1 MVRTVI
7 LMACFA
13 LVAPTVHAE
22 AFPPDSGLIDI
33 MRLAPGEPARALAK
47 CDGVTDDTQAFRD
60 AIDLCVERKQVILIP
75 VGTCVVTDTINYVR
89 SVDGKAGSTCQI
101 HGVSRDMSVIR
112 LRDGS
117 AGFAAPFLQGTVM
130 TGKPVI
136 SMRSAGTA
144 GNQAFQNGMRDLTL
158 DAGNNPGAVGV
169 DFIASN
175 RGELRNV
182 LVKGNGFAG
191 IVADRLDVGPALFI
205 DVMVE
210 GFTRALRVRQTKF
223 ALTLERFSMRD
234 QTVMGIDLTGNQAIA
249 IRGLTSVNRVPAIRP
264 NNGLLTIDGAHLM
277 GGDPTRAAIEVA
289 NPVHHFY
296 VRDIVA
302 DGYRSAIKVGT
313 VFGPSLTIDE
323 QGTST
328 TRQLFPGAVGSL
340 RLPVEPT
347 PEPLKTPDFST
358 WCKPIGIVS
367 LQDSID
373 DSPAIAAGLATPG
386 CRVFYLPH
394 NRPGTVAS
402 QYLIGRQHSIPANI
416 ERIIFMGGSFAI
428 PAAGYPDGPSA
439 FLVEED
445 ACTPLVIEGMW
456 GTGGFF
462 GGNQTHW
469 FEHRSSRPLVIRSTQ
484 AGGSSPGNLVAN
496 RGVITRPGAGDLF
509 LEDFNATTVEINGTR
524 LFASQLNL
532 ELFPSTLPGVPGIK
546 NNGGR
551 VVVHGLK
558 TEQDFTTIDSN
569 GGAFEIIGV
578 NLLPGVG
585 TGTGSPVS
593 KSYVLRNNARG
604 FFTSMTFSDLRN
616 DNQPIQVE
624 ETRDGVTRQLLATEI
639 ESQVFPGTRSWC
651 QYRSGGQ

>member
-1 MVRTVI
+1 MRAGYLAVV
-7 LMACFA
+7 LMLPS
-13 LVAPTVHAE
+13 LVHGE
-22 AFPPDSGLIDI
+22 AFPPDSGLIDL
-33 MRLAPGEPARALAK
+33 MRLAPGEPSRTLAK
-47 CDGVTDDTQAFRD
+47 CDGVTDDTAAFRA
-60 AIDLCVERKQVILIP
+60 AIDLCVERKQVILVP
-75 VGTCVVTDTINYVR
+75 VGTCIVSDTINYVR
-89 SVDGKAGSTCQI
+89 SIDNKAGSTCQI
-101 HGVSRDMSVIR
+101 HGVSREMSTIR

-117 AGFAAPFLQGTVM
+117 AGFAAPFMVGTVM
-130 TGKPVI
+130 TGRPVI

-144 GNQAFQNGMRDLTL
+144 GNQAFQNGVRDITV
-158 DAGNNPGAVGV
+158 DTGNNPGAVAI

-175 RGELRNV
+175 RGEIRNV
-182 LVKGNGFAG
+182 IVKGNGFAG

-210 GFTRALRVRQTKF
+210 GFGRALRVRQTKF
-223 ALTLERFSMRD
+223 ALTVEDFTMKN
-234 QTVMGIDLTGNQAIA
+234 QTVLGIDLTGNQAIA
-249 IRGLTSVNRVPAIRP
+249 IRGLTSMNTVPAIKTG
-264 NNGLLTIDGAHLM
+264 NGLLTVDRAQLM
-277 GGDPTRAAIEVA
+277 GGDPTRAAIEVGTG
-289 NPVHHFY
+289 HHYF
-296 VRDIVA
+296 VRDVVA
-302 DGYRSAIKVGT
+302 DGYRSAVKVGS
-313 VFGPSLTIDE
+313 VFGTSLTVDE
-323 QGTST
+323 QGTGP
-328 TRQLFPGAVGSL
+328 TRQLFSGPTGSL

-358 WCKPIGIVS
+358 WCKPVGVVS

-402 QYLIGRQHSIPANI
+402 QYVIGRQHSIPANI

-428 PAAGYPDGPSA
+428 PASSYPDGQSA
-439 FLVEED
+439 FLVEEP

-469 FEHRSSRPLVIRSTQ
+469 FEHRSPRPLVLRGVQ

-496 RGVITRPGAGDLF
+496 RGGITRPGAGDLF

-532 ELFPSTLPGVPGIK
+532 ELFPSTLPGVPGIR
-546 NNGGR
+546 NNGGT
-551 VVVHGLK
+551 VIVHGLK

-569 GGAFEIIGV
+569 GGAFEILGV

-585 TGTGSPVS
+585 NSQTGAPVS

-604 FFTSMTFSDLRN
+604 FFSSMTFSDLAN
-616 DNQPIQVE
+616 DNQPVQVE
-624 ETRDGVTRQLLATEI
+624 ETRDGVTRQLLSTEI
-639 ESQVFPGTRSWC
+639 ENQGSFPGTRSWC